1 MKYLLLLCL
10 GLLPLAVP
18 AATERARLPLS
29 QNGGKWPT
37 SHVQGIAVDVKGG
50 YIYYSF
56 TTLLAKYDFNGRL
69 VGTIEN
75 LPAHMGDMDFNP
87 GDGCL
92 YASFEN
98 LKNQAYYITMIDGSK
113 IDRVGIDLAKTD
125 IFRTVYLAEVLKDYL
140 VDLNHD
146 GKITLDYGMN
156 RDREAKGPDH
166 RYGVAGID
174 GVGFGPEFGRTDGPR
189 YVTVAYGIYNNLD
202 RTDSDH
208 QVLLQ
213 YDVSDWA
220 QYARPF
226 RADAPHRSGPPA
238 PHGKYF
244 VHTGQTTWGV
254 QNLSY
259 DESLKRWFLGVYRG
273 KKKEFPNYLLFAVDA
288 RTQPMLGDLLGV
300 PGPGGQG
307 CEQGMLLAL
316 ADDGLKD
323 PATGIRG
330 WNQKA
335 DVGFQP
341 VGGGLFYLC
350 NNSSGKD
357 ANGKDWQSADLT
369 LMRWTGEAARPFVP
383 ATTADL
389 PLRH

>member
-1 MKYLLLLCL
+1 MKNLLLLL
-10 GLLPLAVP
+10 ALMGASLTGAAQNPSLPLTPHGGQWP
-18 AATERARLPLS
+18 A
-29 QNGGKWPT
+29 G
-37 SHVQGIAVDVKGG
+37 HVQGIAVDVKGG

-56 TTLLAKYDFNGRL
+56 TTLLAKYDFSGKL
-69 VGTIEN
+69 IGTIEN

-87 GDGCL
+87 DDGLL

-98 LKNQAYYITMIDGSK
+98 LPNQAYYVTMIDGSK

-125 IFRTVYLAEVLKDYL
+125 IFTTVYLAEILKDYL

-146 GKITLDYGMN
+146 GNIVLDYGKN
-156 RDREAKGPDH
+156 RESEAKSPDH
-166 RYGVAGID
+166 RYGVAGFD
-174 GVGFGPEFGRTDGPR
+174 GVGFGPEFGRIDGPR
-189 YVTVAYGIYNNLD
+189 YLTVAYGIYNNLD
-202 RTDSDH
+202 RTDNDH

-213 YDVSDWA
+213 YDVRDWA
-220 QYARPF
+220 KYARPF
-226 RADAPHRSGPPA
+226 RPDAPHRSGPSA

-244 VHTGQTTWGV
+244 VRTGHTTWGV

-259 DESLKRWFLGVYRG
+259 DESLQRWFLGVYQG
-273 KKKEFPNYLLFAVDA
+273 KKKEFPNYTLFAVDA
-288 RTQPMLGDLLGV
+288 RTRPVLGDLLGV

-307 CEQGMLLAL
+307 WEQGLLLAL

-341 VGGGLFYLC
+341 VGGGLFYLSK
-350 NNSSGKD
+350 NSSGKD
-357 ANGKDWQSADLT
+357 ASGKAWQGADLT
-369 LMRWTGEAARPFVP
+369 LMRWTGDVTTPFVP
-383 ATTADL
+383 ATDADL
-389 PLRH
+389 PPRR

>member
-1 MKYLLLLCL
+1 MKRHLVHLALAATLAVSAMAASPV
-10 GLLPLAVP
+10 LPL
-18 AATERARLPLS
+18 T
-29 QNGGKWPT
+29 QHGGKWPAG
-37 SHVQGIAVDVKGG
+37 HVQGIAVDVNGG

-56 TTLLAKYDFNGRL
+56 TTLLAKYDFSGKL
-69 VGTIEN
+69 IGTIEN

-87 GDGCL
+87 DDGLL

-98 LKNQAYYITMIDGSK
+98 LPNQAYYVTMIDGSK

-125 IFRTVYLAEVLKDYL
+125 IFHTVYIAEILKDYL

-146 GKITLDYGMN
+146 GKITLDYGKN
-156 RDREAKGPDH
+156 REDEAKSPDH
-166 RYGVAGID
+166 RYGVAGFD
-174 GVGFGPEFGRTDGPR
+174 GVGFGPAFGRTAGPR
-189 YVTVAYGIYNNLD
+189 YLTLAYGIYNNLD
-202 RTDSDH
+202 RTDNDH

-213 YDVSDWA
+213 YDVSNWA

-226 RADAPHRSGPPA
+226 RPDAPHRSGPPA

-244 VHTGQTTWGV
+244 VRTGHTTWGV

-259 DESLKRWFLGVYRG
+259 DESLQRWFLGVYQG

-288 RTQPMLGDLLGV
+288 STQPVLGDLLGV
-300 PGPGGQG
+300 PGPGGQDW
-307 CEQGMLLAL
+307 EQGLLLAL

-335 DVGFQP
+335 DVGFQS
-341 VGGGLFYLC
+341 VGGGLFYLSK
-350 NNSSGKD
+350 NSGGKD
-357 ANGKDWQSADLT
+357 AKGRGWQSADLT
-369 LMRWTGEAARPFVP
+369 LMRWTGEANRPFVP
-383 ATTADL
+383 ATAADL
-389 PLRH
+389 PPRR